1 MKNKYNHEKSISL
14 ARGFVRNSP
23 RPCSKSTNYNGPRLA
38 HLHIQA
44 HRHCSSMDKGE
55 STSLVLEQFSFTI
68 SSCILV
74 QEVTKM
80 VSSYP

>member
-1 MKNKYNHEKSISL
+1 MKNNEYNHEKSISL
-14 ARGFVRNSP
+14 ARGFVIHRARVRN
-23 RPCSKSTNYNGPRLA
+23 RPITTA
-38 HLHIQA
+38 HDYLICIQA